1 MIKTDVYILS
11 TEKVKEYPSSFFEKY
26 FPNRLKKA
34 NGFKNEKDRLLCL
47 GVSVLL
53 KEILSLDESDIKLT
67 DDGKPYSDKTDK
79 KFNISHSGEYTVLA
93 VCQSNIGVDIQE
105 NRQVNNGILQKTLTE
120 EEMMWLKENDG
131 FYSLWCLKE
140 ALSKAVGVGLKLGF
154 NKLNVL
160 PMISGKS
167 VGFSG
172 ENYFGKAIKTG
183 NYTVSVVTT
192 DDIPE
197 INLILV

>member
-11 TEKVKEYPSSFFEKY
+11 AEKVKEYPSSFFEKY
-26 FPNRLKKA
+26 YPNRLKKA
-34 NGFKNEKDRLLCL
+34 EAFKNEKDRLLCL

-53 KEILSLDESDIKLT
+53 KEILSLNESDIKLT
-67 DDGKPYSDKTDK
+67 DDGKPYSSKQDK

-93 VCQSNIGVDIQE
+93 VCQSDIGVDIQE
-105 NRQVNNGILQKTLTE
+105 IRQVNDGILKKTLTE
-120 EEMMWLKENDG
+120 EEILWYKKNND

-140 ALSKAVGVGLKLGF
+140 ALSKAVGIGLKLGF
-154 NKLNVL
+154 NKVNVL
-160 PMISGKS
+160 PMTAGKS
-167 VGFSG
+167 VVFSG
-172 ENYFGKAIKTG
+172 KNYFGKVKKTK

-197 INLILV
+197 INLITV